1 MDRRTMVTAGLAG
14 SALIAAKAAAAAPAP
29 ASPTGP
35 LEEIKLWPKGP
46 PGGGDVHVTLKSV
59 EDHENGHSV
68 GRSITGVIDPLVTI
82 HRARRHSD
90 TAILCIGGG
99 SFKRILFDKEGE
111 QICAWLNGQGVSAG
125 SLMYR
130 LPAEGWAADAPV
142 ADAKRALRLLA
153 QATGAR
159 RLGVLGFSAGGT
171 IAAAVATRWDEPL
184 YEPTDAADRLDVRP
198 SFMGLGYPYLNR
210 PGPPSKAAG
219 MFHGMT
225 AASPPAFLFAAADD
239 PLVRI
244 ENSTAAHQALVDLK
258 VPAALHI
265 FETGGHGFGLYAP
278 PTSSAAH
285 WPELFMT
292 WAKAGGFVG

>member
-1 MDRRTMVTAGLAG
+1 MDRRTVLTAGLAG
-14 SALIAAKAAAAAPAP
+14 STLLVAGAP
-29 ASPTGP
+29 ASAATAGP
-35 LEEIKLWPKGP
+35 VQEIKLWPKDP
-46 PGGGDVHVTLKSV
+46 PGGGNVHVTFKSV
-59 EDHENGHSV
+59 EDHENGRSV
-68 GRSITGVIDPLVTI
+68 GRSITGVMEPLVTV
-82 HRARRHSD
+82 HRAKAHSD

-111 QICAWLNGQGVSAG
+111 DICRWLNDQGVSAG

-130 LPAEGWAADAPV
+130 LPADGWSPDAPV

-153 QATGAR
+153 EATGAR
-159 RLGVLGFSAGGT
+159 RLGVMGFSAGGT

-184 YEPTDAADRLDVRP
+184 YEPLDAADRLDLRP

-210 PGPPSKAAG
+210 PAPPSKAAS

-225 AASPPAFLFAAADD
+225 AASPPAFFFAAADD

-258 VPAALHI
+258 IPAALHI
-265 FETGGHGFGLYAP
+265 FEKGGHGFGLYAP
-278 PTSSAAH
+278 PGASTAK

>member
-1 MDRRTMVTAGLAG
+1 MDRRAVLTAGLAG
-14 SALIAAKAAAAAPAP
+14 STLLASGASASAA
-29 ASPTGP
+29 GP
-35 LEEIKLWPKGP
+35 VEEVKLWPKGP
-46 PGGGDVHVTLKSV
+46 PGGGRVQVTFKSV

-68 GRSITGVIDPLVTI
+68 GRSITGVMEPLVTI
-82 HRARRHSD
+82 HKARTHSD

-111 QICAWLNGQGVSAG
+111 DICRLLNGQGVSAG

-130 LPAEGWAADAPV
+130 LPAEGWSPDAPV

-159 RLGVLGFSAGGT
+159 RLGVIGFSAGGT
-171 IAAAVATRWDEPL
+171 IAAAVATRWDEAL
-184 YEPTDAADRLDVRP
+184 YEPIDAADALDVRP

-210 PGPPSKAAG
+210 PAPPAPAAS

-225 AASPPAFLFAAADD
+225 KASPPAFLFAAADD

-244 ENSTAAHQALVDLK
+244 ENSTAAHQALTDLK
-258 VPAALHI
+258 IPAALHI
-265 FETGGHGFGLYAP
+265 FEKGGHGFGLHAP
-278 PTSSAAH
+278 PESSAAK
-285 WPELFMT
+285 WPELFVT
-292 WAKAGGFVG
+292 WLKAGGFAGGLGATG